1 MTTVATR
8 EGGTSQVSRDTSRG
22 SRDVVSLLTF
32 YAVLRIVLP
41 AQYVIGPLGA
51 AGQPALLLGL
61 GITIWWLAGWLGQ
74 TRSRSRVKQPLRR
87 FALIFLL
94 AVLVSYLIAAMR
106 PYSPNEQLG
115 ADRGLLNVIAW
126 VGVMLTAMDGIST
139 RARLDTLLR
148 RLVMLG
154 ALEGALGILQTVAK
168 QSFIQ
173 YFRLPGFADN
183 GVPIVLPVR
192 GDFLRVAGTASHPI
206 EYGVTL
212 SMLLPIALHFAVA
225 DVGRRTFLARWLPV
239 SAIVLGLSQSISRS
253 SVVCT
258 AVALVILLLAWPPH
272 LRRLVYLS
280 APVFV
285 AALAVARP
293 GFIQTISDLF
303 TGASGDPSILSRTGS
318 YPVAWSFIEH
328 APVFGR
334 GMGTF
339 LAAYWILDNQ
349 FLGSLIE
356 LGIVGLTCMLLLFL
370 CGGVTAWQLRKSE
383 VPPESVAPSASRLAP
398 ALAAAIAAGCLSFAF
413 FDAWSF
419 YWVPSMLFLLFGCVG
434 ALRRLALDD
443 AAKYPDDL
451 SAIAVPV
458 RFPDRSGQEP
468 VGEITTWSLAGAV
481 RRRWPFAVV
490 GIIAALAGT
499 YVAVKAPGVYYEQA
513 ALVFT
518 APASQGNGSGS
529 QFEPFSL
536 VPVAAV
542 VGKQIGEQ
550 GPLALSPGA
559 TIVATGIHNGV
570 WVRLPNSGNQWSI
583 TFDQA
588 ELDVEVVGN
597 DPTHVLA
604 KMAATAAKIRAVLR
618 EDQLAVGA
626 PPNQLI
632 YVIISPP
639 APSLLYLRGSSA
651 RAAIAGLAIGL
662 ALTLT
667 FIVVIDRWRRRRTL
681 TADRNR
687 LNGSQIV
694 EPPFASRS
702 TSSSGEV
709 RPR

>member
-1 MTTVATR
+1 MTTLTTPQGRA
-8 EGGTSQVSRDTSRG
+8 SQASRDAFRTSR
-22 SRDVVSLLTF
+22 DAVSLLTV

-61 GITIWWLAGWLGQ
+61 GIALRWMADWLGQ
-74 TRSRSRVKQPLRR
+74 TRPRSRVKQPIRR

-94 AVLVSYLIAAMR
+94 AVLVSYLVAAMR
-106 PYSPNEQLG
+106 PFSPNEQLG

-173 YFRLPGFADN
+173 YFRLPGFVDN

-212 SMLLPIALHFAVA
+212 SMLLPIALHFAVT

-239 SAIVLGLSQSISRS
+239 AALALGLSQSISRS

-258 AVALVILLLAWPPH
+258 AVALAILLLAWPSH

-280 APVFV
+280 ASVFV
-285 AALAVARP
+285 AALAIARP

-303 TGASGDPSILSRTGS
+303 AGASSDPSILSRTDS
-318 YPVAWSFIEH
+318 YPIAWSFIEH

-356 LGIVGLTCMLLLFL
+356 LGVVGLTCMLLLFL
-370 CGGVTAWQLRKSE
+370 CGGVTAWQLRKAE
-383 VPPESVAPSASRLAP
+383 VPPESIASPASRLAP

-434 ALRRLALDD
+434 ALRRLALED
-443 AAKYPDDL
+443 AVKYPDDL
-451 SAIAVPV
+451 SAITAPM
-458 RFPDRSGQEP
+458 RFPDLSGREP
-468 VGEITTWSLAGAV
+468 VGEITIWSLGGAV

-490 GIIAALAGT
+490 GIIATLAGS
-499 YVAVKAPGVYYEQA
+499 YVAIKAPGVYYEQA

-518 APASQGNGSGS
+518 APGSQGNGSGS
-529 QFEPFSL
+529 QFEPASL

-542 VGKQIGEQ
+542 VGQQIGKQ
-550 GPLALSPGA
+550 GPLALSPSA
-559 TIVATGIHNGV
+559 TVVAIGIHNGV
-570 WVRLPNSGNQWSI
+570 WVRLPNSGNQWSV

-604 KMAATAAKIRAVLR
+604 NMAATAALIRAVLR

-632 YVIISPP
+632 YLTISPP
-639 APSLLYLRGSSA
+639 SPPLVYLRGSSA
-651 RAAIAGLAIGL
+651 RAGIAALVLGLAF
-662 ALTLT
+662 TLT
-667 FIVVIDRWRRRRTL
+667 FVVMVDRWRGRRTV
-681 TADRNR
+681 TSAMTSGIGNR
-687 LNGSQIV
+687 S
-694 EPPFASRS
+694 
-702 TSSSGEV
+702 
-709 RPR
+709 

>member
-1 MTTVATR
+1 MTTLATR
-8 EGGTSQVSRDTSRG
+8 EGETSQVSRDTSRG

-106 PYSPNEQLG
+106 PFSPNEQLG

-212 SMLLPIALHFAVA
+212 SMLLPIALHFAVT

-239 SAIVLGLSQSISRS
+239 GAIALGLSQSISRS

-258 AVALVILLLAWPPH
+258 AFALVILLLAWPPH
-272 LRRLVYLS
+272 LRRRVYLS

-285 AALAVARP
+285 AALAIARP
-293 GFIQTISDLF
+293 GFIQTISNLF
-303 TGASGDPSILSRTGS
+303 TGASSDPSILSRTGS
-318 YPVAWSFIEH
+318 YPIAWSFIEH

-356 LGIVGLTCMLLLFL
+356 LGVVGLICMLLLFL
-370 CGGVTAWQLRKSE
+370 CGGVTAWQLRKPVARPEAYTPATSE
-383 VPPESVAPSASRLAP
+383 LGP
-398 ALAAAIAAGCLSFAF
+398 ALAGAIAAGCISFAF

-419 YWVPSMLFLLFGCVG
+419 YWVPSTLFLVFGCVG
-434 ALRRLALDD
+434 ALRRLTLEG
-443 AAKYPDDL
+443 AAKYSNDL
-451 SAIAVPV
+451 STTAVPV
-458 RFPDRSGQEP
+458 QSSDRSGRGR
-468 VGEITTWSLAGAV
+468 VGEITISSLAGAV
-481 RRRWPFAVV
+481 RRLWPFAMV
-490 GIIAALAGT
+490 GIIATLAGS
-499 YVAVKAPGVYYEQA
+499 YAAAKAPGVYYEQA
-513 ALVFT
+513 AVVFT
-518 APASQGNGSGS
+518 APNSQGNGSGS
-529 QFEPFSL
+529 QFGSTGL
-536 VPVAAV
+536 VPAAAV
-542 VGKQIGEQ
+542 VAKQIDEQ
-550 GPLALSPGA
+550 GPLALSSGA
-559 TIVATGIHNGV
+559 TIVAVGIHSGV
-570 WVRLPNSGNQWSI
+570 WVRLPNSGDQWSI
-583 TFDQA
+583 TFPQA
-588 ELDVEVVGN
+588 ELDVEVVG
-597 DPTHVLA
+597 DDATHVQA
-604 KMAATAAKIRAVLR
+604 NMAATVAKIRGILR
-618 EDQLAVGA
+618 EDQLSVGA

-632 YVIISPP
+632 YVTVSPP
-639 APSLLYLRGSSA
+639 SPPLLYLRGSSA
-651 RAAIAGLAIGL
+651 RAGIAALALGL

-667 FIVVIDRWRRRRTL
+667 FIVMVDRWRGRR
-681 TADRNR
+681 A
-687 LNGSQIV
+687 V
-694 EPPFASRS
+694 
-702 TSSSGEV
+702 TSAVTDGLV
-709 RPR
+709 TDH